1 MTHICPN
8 NVEDGTSDNDDDD
21 EDEDASSSSDE
32 DMMTS

>member
-8 NVEDGTSDNDDDD
+8 NAENGTSDNDDD
-21 EDEDASSSSDE
+21 EDKDASSSSDE

>member
-8 NVEDGTSDNDDDD
+8 NAENGTSDNDDD
-21 EDEDASSSSDE
+21 EDKDAISSSDE

>member
-8 NVEDGTSDNDDDD
+8 NAENGTSDNDDD

>member
-8 NVEDGTSDNDDDD
+8 NTENGTSDNDD
-21 EDEDASSSSDE
+21 EDKDASSSSDE